1 MKHYL
6 KRTVSLLLTLV
17 LFAALLSG
25 LTVSAAGVTTEQRQQ
40 ALVASA
46 WAYYDKGHNVQ
57 YDGSTI
63 VDFIGRKDGGKTRS
77 TNQSSP
83 EDATVQETMYT
94 VCSDFAHQVYYET
107 FRYQLCGCA
116 GACWTGRLVDLKQMP
131 PEIVAWSHNK
141 GDGKSNEEALAELM
155 ETAQPGDV
163 YTSGGH
169 TMVFGGDLDGDGK
182 KDIIH
187 SGGRHMTVPL
197 GKGLR
202 TDIREHK
209 EGDPNVDNRYQIQ
222 YGTVTNG
229 GSIQINDAEDYIRKN
244 YIKKS
249 KQSLVRPVN
258 VMKEDDYIN
267 PAALYRVSHPRLA
280 IDRYLNKTRFASA
293 YTGETVKMTIRLW
306 NSSKTASYTVPV
318 TEKTPAGAKLKT
330 PFEGASVSGETQTWN
345 VELKPGDDK
354 TFTCEYEITAPF
366 GSEVVFTG
374 GSVGD
379 IPSNTIPIQVGGKKL
394 NDDAKAKLAKVA
406 AGEYDKLL
414 KDEKADNLTMANIV
428 YGKILGLNVRIPS
441 FSTISAKFIRPVQS
455 TATNKP
461 THVYVQKAD
470 VAAEDQTLY
479 RMMVPNCWGG
489 HAMWCV
495 FGKDRCS
502 EPLDKHL
509 EPGDVIIRS
518 ASCMDETKSEQM
530 IYLGDGKYLAYDSEK
545 NEYTR
550 VEEPEF
556 FMCLTYKVFYVLRPT
571 LAYEDVHTLAEQP
584 AAAQSFKFTDV
595 KESDWFY
602 TYVKDLVNRGT
613 VNGMTETT
621 FEPNG
626 NLTYGQALKLITESI
641 GEKEPAKSGTHWA
654 SGYLTLAKEKK
665 WLEKDVNL
673 DEAIT
678 RLAFCQIAAKAK
690 NLTAQPKENPFADT
704 QDKDVLALVDFGV
717 INGVTKNRFKPK
729 DLLTRAQI
737 STVIWK
743 MLAQ

>member
-1 MKHYL
+1 MKL
-6 KRTVSLLLTLV
+6 FCKRALSLILMLILT
-17 LFAALLSG
+17 AGLLSG
-25 LTVSAAGVTTEQRQQ
+25 LTIGASAVTTAERQQ
-40 ALVASA
+40 AVVASA

-63 VDFIGRKDGGKTRS
+63 VDFIPRGDGGKTRS

-107 FRYQLCGCA
+107 FRYQLCGAA
-116 GACWTGRLVDLKQMP
+116 GRCWTGRLVDLKKTDP
-131 PEIVAWSHNK
+131 DIVVWTHTK
-141 GDGKSNEEALAELM
+141 DDGVSNEEALKTLIEM
-155 ETAQPGDV
+155 AQPGDV

-169 TMVFGGDLDGDGK
+169 TMVFGGDMDGDGR
-182 KDIIH
+182 KDLIH

-222 YGTVTNG
+222 YGKVTNG
-229 GSIQINDAEDYIRKN
+229 GSIQINDAEDYILKN

-258 VMKEDDYIN
+258 IMKEDDYIN
-267 PAALYRVSHPRLA
+267 PAALYRISHPRLA

-293 YTGETVKMTIRLW
+293 YTGEKITMTLRLW

-318 TEKTPAGAKLKT
+318 TEKSPEGAKLVT
-330 PFEGASVSGETQTWN
+330 PFNGAKVNGETQTFD

-366 GSEVVFTG
+366 GSEVVFAG

-379 IPSNTIPIQVGGKKL
+379 IPSNSIPIQVGGKKL
-394 NDDAKAKLAKVA
+394 SDDAKAKLAKVA

-428 YGKILGLNVRIPS
+428 YDKILGLKVKIPS
-441 FSTISAKFIRPVQS
+441 FSTITAKFTKPVQS
-455 TATNKP
+455 TPGNKP
-461 THVYVQKAD
+461 THVFLKKAD

-489 HAMWCV
+489 HCMWNV

-509 EPGDVIIRS
+509 EPGDVITRS
-518 ASCMDETKSEQM
+518 ASCIDATKSEQM
-530 IYLGDGKYLAYDSEK
+530 IYLGDGKYLAYDAEK

-550 VEEPEF
+550 VEETEF
-556 FMCLTYKVFYVLRPT
+556 FMCLTYRIFYVLRPT
-571 LAYEDVHTLAEQP
+571 LAYEDVQTLAEQP
-584 AAAQSFKFTDV
+584 AAEKAFKFADV

-602 TYVKDLVNRGT
+602 TYVKDLVARGT
-613 VNGMTETT
+613 VKGMTETA

-626 NLTYGQALKLITESI
+626 NLTYGQALKLVAESV
-641 GEKEPAKSGTHWA
+641 GEKEPAKSGSHWA

-665 WLEKDVNL
+665 WLENDVNL

-678 RLAFCQIAAKAK
+678 RLSFCQICAKAK
-690 NLTAQPKENPFADT
+690 NLTEQPKENPFVDT
-704 QDKDVLALVDFGV
+704 KDEGVLALVDFGV

-743 MLAQ
+743 LLAQ